1 MHPENEFDSFSNLSE
16 ESDLSDVYFNPT
28 NPFKEI
34 DEEKKNE
41 VFFQAIEKNFPYNT
55 PFIKEKKIMMMRNT

>member
-1 MHPENEFDSFSNLSE
+1 MHSENEFDSFSNLSE

-34 DEEKKNE
+34 DEEKKMKS
-41 VFFQAIEKNFPYNT
+41 FFKQLQ
-55 PFIKEKKIMMMRNT
+55 KIFHIILHA